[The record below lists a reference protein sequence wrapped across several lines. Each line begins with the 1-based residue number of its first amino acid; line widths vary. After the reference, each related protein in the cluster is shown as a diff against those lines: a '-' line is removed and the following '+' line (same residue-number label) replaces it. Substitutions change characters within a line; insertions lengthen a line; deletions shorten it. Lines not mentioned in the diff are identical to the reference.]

1 MAATERLGLDLLDS
15 TDVSRPLLDV
25 MQKLLGNNA
34 ESSLN
39 RIDDAIGKLQDGG
52 GSIRIVESET
62 EPAGLNTGD
71 EWDLP
76 L

>member
-15 TDVSRPLLDV
+15 NDMSRPLLDV
-25 MQKLLGNNA
+25 MQKLLGTHA

-52 GSIRIVESET
+52 GSIRIIESDT
-62 EPAGLNTGD
+62 EPEGLSTGD